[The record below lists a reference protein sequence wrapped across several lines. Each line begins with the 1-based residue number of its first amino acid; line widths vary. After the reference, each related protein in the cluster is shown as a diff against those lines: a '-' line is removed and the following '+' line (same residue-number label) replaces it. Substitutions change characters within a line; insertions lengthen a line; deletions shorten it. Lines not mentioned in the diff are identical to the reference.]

1 MLVFC
6 LALMTSAYAREDGS
20 GLAWVP
26 YVNERFGFR
35 LQYPANVFKPER
47 SSEAGDGEILIG
59 LDGEARLLVGALENA
74 DGHSVASYMGYIRNK
89 SYPNYRVD
97 YAPRAQTW
105 FVLSGQNDQN
115 IFYEKVMFSCGGR
128 YISSFALIYPARSKA
143 RFDPIVEGIEKTFRP
158 ARACD
163 ARS

>member
-1 MLVFC
+1 MLAFC
-6 LALMTSAYAREDGS
+6 LALMTSAYAREDRS
-20 GLAWVP
+20 GLAWAP
-26 YVNERFGFR
+26 HVNERFGFR
-35 LQYPANVFKPER
+35 LQYPTNVFKPER

-59 LDGEARLLVGALENA
+59 LDGEARLLVGAFENV

-89 SYPNYRVD
+89 SYPGYRVD

-128 YISSFALIYPARSKA
+128 IISLIYPTRSKA

-158 ARACD
+158 AHACD